1 MNEYVVNRRFY
12 LPSANSAY

>member
-12 LPSANSAY
+12 LPSANSA